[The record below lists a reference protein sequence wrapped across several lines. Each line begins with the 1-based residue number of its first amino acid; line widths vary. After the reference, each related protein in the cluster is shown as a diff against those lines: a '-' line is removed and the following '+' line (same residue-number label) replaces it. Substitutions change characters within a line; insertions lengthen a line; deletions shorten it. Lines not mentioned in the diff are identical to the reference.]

1 MVLIDSRSKIEG
13 LSPLFICLKKQ
24 KPLGT
29 DGLKQLK
36 EKKKKRQ
43 KNQKKKE
50 VIKTNA
56 EEKTNTIPD
65 GYYESDEY
73 KKFCVERTKNIINLK
88 R

>member
-1 MVLIDSRSKIEG
+1 MVLIDSRYKIEG

-29 DGLKQLK
+29 DGLKQLI
-36 EKKKKRQ
+36 EKKKKGKRIR
-43 KNQKKKE
+43 KNKKE

-73 KKFCVERTKNIINLK
+73 KKFCEERTKKYN
-88 R
+88 

>member
-1 MVLIDSRSKIEG
+1 MSKEAEASWDRWIKAANRE
-13 LSPLFICLKKQ
+13 
-24 KPLGT
+24 
-29 DGLKQLK
+29 K
-36 EKKKKRQ
+36 EKRK

-73 KKFCVERTKNIINLK
+73 KKFCEERTKKYN
-88 R
+88 